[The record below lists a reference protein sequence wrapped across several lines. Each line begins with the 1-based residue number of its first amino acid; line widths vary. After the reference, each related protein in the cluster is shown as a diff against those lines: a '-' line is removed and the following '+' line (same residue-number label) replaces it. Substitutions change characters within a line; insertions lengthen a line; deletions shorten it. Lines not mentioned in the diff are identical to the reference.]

1 METSP
6 PPVLG
11 KENTF
16 ASTGGTSMSYMGK
29 MIRVNLTSGAISY
42 EDTPMDLAKL
52 YLGGRGL
59 GSRILINE
67 IDPKVDALSAENKLI
82 FAAGPLSNTN
92 APTGGRYMVVT
103 KSPLTGGIASSN
115 SGGVFGAYL
124 KKAGYDVVIFEGKSE
139 KPVYLSISEGKVEL
153 KDASHVWGKR
163 VEETTDLLTAE
174 SGQKRASVSCIGPAG
189 ENLVLF
195 ASIMNEK
202 HRAAGR
208 SGVGAVMGSKNLKA
222 LVTWGDKNSPIAAE
236 DDFKKANKEC
246 RRKLKEG
253 AITGQGLPSLGTK
266 VLDNIINQNGMYP
279 TRNAQD
285 VMFEGTEKVS
295 GEALVE
301 KGYLKRNSGCYM
313 CPIQCARDV
322 ETPNGRRGE
331 GPEYE
336 TGWAFGAMM
345 GIDDLNAICDANF
358 TCNDLGMDTIS
369 AGVTLSCLME
379 LWEKGHI
386 PKEDLANGP
395 EPSFGSTESLLYYL
409 NRAAHRQGIGDKLAL
424 GSYRFAEGYGH
435 PEYSMTIKKQE
446 LAAYDPRGVQGHG
459 LEYAVGNRGADHVRA
474 YLISPEI
481 LGAPEKIDPQETE
494 GKAQWAIIFQNLTG
508 VIDSAGLCLFTSFSM
523 GAEDY
528 NAIINAATGFNYS
541 VEEMM
546 QIGERIWNM
555 ERKFN
560 QDAGIDPKEDTLP
573 KRFFEEPAKE
583 GPNKGK
589 VHLLPKMLPEFYE
602 LRGWTKDGRPTPE
615 KLKELQLA

>member
-1 METSP
+1 
-6 PPVLG
+6 
-11 KENTF
+11 
-16 ASTGGTSMSYMGK
+16 MSYMGT
-29 MIRVNLTSGAISY
+29 MLRVDLSSGSIKT
-42 EDTPMDLAKL
+42 EETPLDLAKL

-67 IDPKVDALSAENKLI
+67 IDPKIDALSTDNKLI
-82 FAAGPLSNTN
+82 FATGPLTNTS

-103 KSPLTGGIASSN
+103 KSPLTGTIASSN

-124 KKAGYDVVIFEGKSE
+124 KKAGYDAIIFEGKSS
-139 KPVYLSISEGKVEL
+139 KPVYLSVSEDGVEL
-153 KDASHVWGKR
+153 KDAGHVWGQR
-163 VEETTDLLTAE
+163 VEPTTDILTAE
-174 SGQKRASVSCIGPAG
+174 SGQKRASVACIGPAG
-189 ENLVLF
+189 EKMSLI

-222 LVTWGDKNSPIAAE
+222 VVTWGNKKSPIAQE
-236 DDFKKANKEC
+236 DDFKAAIKTHLKM
-246 RRKLKEG
+246 LKEG

-279 TRNAQD
+279 TRNAQE
-285 VMFEGTEKVS
+285 VMFEGTEKIS

-313 CPIQCARDV
+313 CPIQCARVV
-322 ETPNGRRGE
+322 ETPNGRKGE

-369 AGVTLSCLME
+369 AGVTLASMME
-379 LWEKGHI
+379 LYEKGFI
-386 PKEDLANGP
+386 PKEDLENGP
-395 EPSFGSTESLLYYL
+395 EPTFGSTESLLYYL
-409 NRAAHRQGIGDKLAL
+409 QKMGYREGIGDKLSD
-424 GSYRFAEGYGH
+424 GSFRFASHYGH
-435 PEYSMTIKKQE
+435 PELSMTIKKQE

-481 LGAPEKIDPQETE
+481 LGAPEKIDPQEIK
-494 GKAQWAIIFQNLTG
+494 GKPQWAITFQNLTG
-508 VIDSAGLCLFTSFSM
+508 VIDSAGLCLFTSFSL
-523 GAEDY
+523 GAPEY
-528 NAIINAATGFNYS
+528 NQLINGATGFDLS

-546 QIGERIWNM
+546 QIGDRIWNM
-555 ERKFN
+555 ERQFN
-560 QDAGIDPKEDTLP
+560 LDAGIDPKDDTLP

-583 GPNKGK
+583 GPNKGQI
-589 VHLLPKMLPEFYE
+589 HRLPEMLPEFYS
-602 LRGWTKDGRPTPE
+602 LRGWDANGRPTRE
-615 KLKELQLA
+615 KLAELQLT

>member
-1 METSP
+1 
-6 PPVLG
+6 
-11 KENTF
+11 
-16 ASTGGTSMSYMGK
+16 MSYMGK
-29 MIRVNLTSGAISY
+29 MLRVDLSAGKIKT

-52 YLGGRGL
+52 YIGGRGL
-59 GSRILINE
+59 ATRMLYNE
-67 IDPKVDALSAENKLI
+67 IDPKIDALSPKNKLI
-82 FAAGPLSNTN
+82 YATGPLTNTT

-103 KSPLTGGIASSN
+103 KSPLTGTVASSN

-124 KKAGYDVVIFEGKSE
+124 KKAGYDMIIFEGKAE
-139 KPVYLSISEGKVEL
+139 KPVYLQVSPDGVEL

-163 VEETTDLLTAE
+163 VEPTTDTLIGE
-174 SGQKRASVSCIGPAG
+174 SGQKRASVSCIGPGG
-189 ENLVLF
+189 EQQSLI

-222 LVTWGDKNSPIAAE
+222 VVAWGKANSPIS
-236 DDFKKANKEC
+236 DDDAFKKAVKTNLKM
-246 RRKLKEG
+246 LKEG

-285 VMFEGTEKVS
+285 VMFEGTEHMS

-322 ETPNGRRGE
+322 ELPNGRRGE

-336 TGWAFGAMM
+336 TGWAFGPMC

-358 TCNDLGMDTIS
+358 TCNDLGLDTIS
-369 AGVTLSCLME
+369 AGVTISALME
-379 LWEKGHI
+379 LYERGYI
-386 PKEDLANGP
+386 PTEDLENGP
-395 EPSFGSTESLLYYL
+395 EPKFGSTE
-409 NRAAHRQGIGDKLAL
+409 ALAYWL
-424 GSYRFAEGYGH
+424 TKMGTAEGKIGKLMAQGSFRLAQHYGH

-481 LGAPEKIDPQETE
+481 LGVPEKLDPQEIDS
-494 GKAQWAIIFQNLTG
+494 KPQWVIIFQNLTA
-508 VIDSAGLCLFTSFSM
+508 VIDSSGLCLFTSFSL
-523 GAEDY
+523 GAPEY
-528 NAIINAATGFNYS
+528 NAMINAATGFDMS
-541 VEEMM
+541 VDEMM
-546 QIGERIWNM
+546 QAGSRIWNM
-555 ERKFN
+555 ERQFN
-560 QDAGIDPKEDTLP
+560 LDAGIDPKDDTLP

-589 VHLLPKMLPEFYE
+589 VHRLPEMLPKFYE
-602 LRGWTKDGRPTPE
+602 LRGWSADGRPTPE
-615 KLKELQLA
+615 TLKELSLA

>member
-1 METSP
+1 M
-6 PPVLG
+6 
-11 KENTF
+11 
-16 ASTGGTSMSYMGK
+16 AMSYMGK
-29 MIRVNLTSGAISY
+29 MLRVNLSTGKIAT

-59 GSRILINE
+59 GTRILINE
-67 IDPKVDALSAENKLI
+67 IDPNIDALSPDNKLI
-82 FAAGPLSNTN
+82 FATGPLSNTN

-103 KSPLTGGIASSN
+103 KSPLTGTVASSN

-139 KPVYLSISEGKVEL
+139 KPVYLSISEDNVEL

-222 LVTWGDKNSPIAAE
+222 LVTWGNKNSPIAAE
-236 DDFKKANKEC
+236 DDFKKVNKVL
-246 RRKLKEG
+246 RTKLKEG

-285 VMFEGTEKVS
+285 VMFEGTEKMS

-336 TGWAFGAMM
+336 TGWAFGPMM

-369 AGVTLSCLME
+369 AGVTLSCMME

-395 EPSFGSTESLLYYL
+395 EPNFGSTESLLYYL

-424 GSYRFAEGYGH
+424 GSFRFAEGYGH

-481 LGAPEKIDPQETE
+481 LGAPEKIDPQETD

-508 VIDSAGLCLFTSFSM
+508 VIDSAGLCLFTSFSL

-528 NAIINAATGFNYS
+528 CNIINAATGFNYT

-546 QIGERIWNM
+546 TIGDRIWNM

-583 GPNKGK
+583 GPNKGT
-589 VHLLPKMLPEFYE
+589 VHQLGKMLPEFYE

>member
-1 METSP
+1 
-6 PPVLG
+6 
-11 KENTF
+11 
-16 ASTGGTSMSYMGK
+16 MSYMGK
-29 MIRVNLTSGAISY
+29 MIRVNLTSGTISY
-42 EDTPMDLAKL
+42 EDTPMELAKL

-67 IDPKVDALSAENKLI
+67 IDPKIDAFSPENKLI
-82 FAAGPLSNTN
+82 FATGPLSNTN

-103 KSPLTGGIASSN
+103 KSPLTGTIASSN

-139 KPVYLSISEGKVEL
+139 KPVYLSVSEGSVEL
-153 KDASHVWGKR
+153 KDASHVWGKG
-163 VEETTDLLTAE
+163 VEMTTDLLTEE

-189 ENLVLF
+189 ENKVLF

-222 LVTWGDKNSPIAAE
+222 LVTWGDKTTPIAAE
-236 DDFKKANKEC
+236 DDFKKVAKDQ
-246 RRKLKEG
+246 RTKLKEG

-285 VMFEGTEKVS
+285 VMFEGTDKMS

-301 KGYLKRNSGCYM
+301 KGYLQRNSGCYM

-336 TGWAFGAMM
+336 TGWAFGPMM

-369 AGVTLSCLME
+369 AGVTLSCMME
-379 LWEKGHI
+379 LWERGLI

-395 EPSFGSTESLLYYL
+395 EPNFGSTESLLYYL
-409 NRAAHRQGIGDKLAL
+409 NRMAHRKGIGDKLAL

-435 PEYSMTIKKQE
+435 TEYSMTIKKQE
-446 LAAYDPRGVQGHG
+446 MAAYDPRGVQGHG

-494 GKAQWAIIFQNLTG
+494 GKAQWAIIFQDLTG
-508 VIDSAGLCLFTSFSM
+508 VIDSAGLCLFTSFSL

-528 NAIINAATGFNYS
+528 AAIINAATGFNYS

-546 QIGERIWNM
+546 RIGERIWNM

-573 KRFFEEPAKE
+573 KRFFDEPAKE

>member
-1 METSP
+1 
-6 PPVLG
+6 
-11 KENTF
+11 
-16 ASTGGTSMSYMGK
+16 MSYMGT
-29 MIRVNLTSGAISY
+29 MIRVNLSTGKISY
-42 EDTPMDLAKL
+42 EDTPMDIAKL

-67 IDPKVDALSAENKLI
+67 IDPKIDALSDANKLI
-82 FAAGPLSNTN
+82 FATGPLSNTN

-103 KSPLTGGIASSN
+103 KSPLTGTIASSN

-124 KKAGYDVVIFEGKSE
+124 KKAGYDGVIFEGVSE
-139 KPVYLSISEGKVEL
+139 KPVYLSISEDTVEL
-153 KDASHVWGKR
+153 KDASHVWGKG
-163 VEETTDLLTAE
+163 VEATTDILTAE

-189 ENLVLF
+189 ENKVLF

-222 LVTWGDKNSPIAAE
+222 LVTWGNKNSPIAAQ
-236 DDFKKANKEC
+236 DDFKAANKEL
-246 RRKLKEG
+246 RQKLKDG

-285 VMFEGTEKVS
+285 VMFDGTEKVS

-369 AGVTLSCLME
+369 AGVTLSCMME
-379 LWEKGHI
+379 LWEKGYI

-395 EPSFGSTESLLYYL
+395 EPNFGSTESLLYYL
-409 NRAAHRQGIGDKLAL
+409 NRAAHRQGIGDKLAT

-435 PEYSMTIKKQE
+435 PELSMTIKKQE

-481 LGAPEKIDPQETE
+481 LGAPEKLDPQETE

-508 VIDSAGLCLFTSFSM
+508 VIDSAGLCLFTSFSL
-523 GAEDY
+523 GPEDY
-528 NAIINAATGFNYS
+528 QAVINAATGFDLS

-546 QIGERIWNM
+546 QIGDRIWNM

-573 KRFFEEPAKE
+573 KRFLEEPAKV

-589 VHLLPKMLPEFYE
+589 VHQLGKMLPEFYE

>member
-1 METSP
+1 
-6 PPVLG
+6 
-11 KENTF
+11 
-16 ASTGGTSMSYMGK
+16 MSYMGK
-29 MIRVNLTSGAISY
+29 MLRVNLSTGKIAT
-42 EDTPMDLAKL
+42 EDTPMDLARL

-67 IDPKVDALSAENKLI
+67 IDPNIDALSPDNKLI
-82 FAAGPLSNTN
+82 FATGPLSNTN

-103 KSPLTGGIASSN
+103 KSPLTGTVASSN

-139 KPVYLSISEGKVEL
+139 KPVYLSISEDNVEL

-236 DDFKKANKEC
+236 DDFKKVNKEL
-246 RRKLKEG
+246 RTKLKEG

-369 AGVTLSCLME
+369 AGVTLSCFME
-379 LWEKGHI
+379 LWEKGFI

-395 EPSFGSTESLLYYL
+395 EPNFGSTESLLYYL

-424 GSYRFAEGYGH
+424 GSFRFADGYGH
-435 PEYSMTIKKQE
+435 PELSMTIKKQE

-508 VIDSAGLCLFTSFSM
+508 VIDSAGLCLFTSFSL

-528 NAIINAATGFNYS
+528 CNILNAATGFNYT

-546 QIGERIWNM
+546 TIGDRIWNM

-560 QDAGIDPKEDTLP
+560 QDAGIEPKEDTLP
-573 KRFFEEPAKE
+573 KRFLEEPAKQ

-589 VHLLPKMLPEFYE
+589 VHQLHKMLPEFYE

>member
-1 METSP
+1 
-6 PPVLG
+6 
-11 KENTF
+11 
-16 ASTGGTSMSYMGK
+16 MSYMGS
-29 MIRVNLTSGAISY
+29 MLRIDLSSGSIKT
-42 EDTPMDLAKL
+42 EKTPLDLAKL

-59 GSRILINE
+59 GSRILIDE
-67 IDPKVDALSAENKLI
+67 IDPKVDALSPDNKLI
-82 FAAGPLSNTN
+82 FATGPLTNTT

-103 KSPLTGGIASSN
+103 KSPLTGTLASSN

-124 KKAGYDVVIFEGKSE
+124 KKAGYDLIIFEGKSP
-139 KPVYLSISEGKVEL
+139 KPVYLSVSEDGVEL
-153 KDASHVWGKR
+153 KDAAHVWGQR
-163 VEETTDLLTAE
+163 VESTTDTLTAE
-174 SGQKRASVSCIGPAG
+174 SGQKRASVACIGPAG
-189 ENLVLF
+189 EKMSLI

-222 LVTWGDKNSPIAAE
+222 VVTWGSKASPIAKE
-236 DDFKKANKEC
+236 DDFNAAVKAQ
-246 RRKLKEG
+246 RQMLKDG
-253 AITGQGLPSLGTK
+253 PITGQGLPTLGTK
-266 VLDNIINQNGMYP
+266 VLDNIINQSGMYP

-301 KGYLKRNSGCYM
+301 KGYLIRNSGCYM

-369 AGVTLSCLME
+369 AGVTLACMME
-379 LWEKGHI
+379 LYEKGYI
-386 PKEDLANGP
+386 PKEDLGNGP
-395 EPSFGSTESLLYYL
+395 EPTFGSTESLLYYL
-409 NRAAHRQGIGDKLAL
+409 KKMGYREGIGDKLSD
-424 GSYRFAEGYGH
+424 GSFRFATHYGH
-435 PEYSMTIKKQE
+435 PELSMTIKKQE

-481 LGAPEKIDPQETE
+481 LGAPEKIDPQAVE

-508 VIDSAGLCLFTSFSM
+508 VIDSSGLCLFTSFSL
-523 GAEDY
+523 GAPEY
-528 NAIINAATGFNYS
+528 NALINGATGYGHS

-555 ERKFN
+555 ERQFN
-560 QDAGIDPKEDTLP
+560 LDAGIDPREDTLP

-583 GPNKGK
+583 GPNKGQ
-589 VHLLPKMLPEFYE
+589 VHRLPEMLPEFYS
-602 LRGWTKDGRPTPE
+602 LRGWDKTGRPTKE
-615 KLKELQLA
+615 KLAELQLV

>member
-1 METSP
+1 
-6 PPVLG
+6 
-11 KENTF
+11 
-16 ASTGGTSMSYMGK
+16 MSYMGT
-29 MIRVNLTSGAISY
+29 MIRVNLSSGKISY

-67 IDPKVDALSAENKLI
+67 IDPKIDALSAENKLI
-82 FAAGPLSNTN
+82 FATGPLSNTN

-103 KSPLTGGIASSN
+103 KSPLTGTIASSN

-124 KKAGYDVVIFEGKSE
+124 KKAGYDAVIFEGKSE
-139 KPVYLSISEGKVEL
+139 KPVYLSISEDGVEL
-153 KDASHVWGKR
+153 KDAAHVWGKR
-163 VEETTDLLTAE
+163 VEETTDMLTAE

-189 ENLVLF
+189 ENQVLF

-222 LVTWGDKNSPIAAE
+222 LVTWGNKNSPIAAQ
-236 DDFKKANKEC
+236 DDFKAANKEL
-246 RRKLKEG
+246 RKKLKEG

-279 TRNAQD
+279 TRNGQD
-285 VMFEGTEKVS
+285 VMFEGTEKMS

-336 TGWAFGAMM
+336 TGWAFGPMM

-395 EPSFGSTESLLYYL
+395 EPNFGSTESLLYYL

-435 PEYSMTIKKQE
+435 TEYSMTIKKQE

-481 LGAPEKIDPQETE
+481 LGAPEKLDPQATD

-508 VIDSAGLCLFTSFSM
+508 VIDSAGLCLFTSFSL
-523 GAEDY
+523 GPEDY
-528 NAIINAATGFNYS
+528 QAVINAATGFDLS

-546 QIGERIWNM
+546 QIGDRIWNM

-573 KRFFEEPAKE
+573 KRFLEEPAPQ

-589 VHLLPKMLPEFYE
+589 VHQLDKMLPEFYA

>member
-1 METSP
+1 
-6 PPVLG
+6 
-11 KENTF
+11 
-16 ASTGGTSMSYMGK
+16 MSYMGK
-29 MIRVNLTSGAISY
+29 MLRVDLSTGKIQT

-67 IDPKVDALSAENKLI
+67 IDPKIDALSPENKLI
-82 FAAGPLSNTN
+82 YATGPLTNTT

-103 KSPLTGGIASSN
+103 KSPLTGTIASSN

-124 KKAGYDVVIFEGKSE
+124 KKAGYDIIIFEGKSE
-139 KPVYLSISEGKVEL
+139 KPVYLSVSPDGVEL

-163 VEETTDLLTAE
+163 VEPTTDILLAE
-174 SGQKRASVSCIGPAG
+174 SGQKRASVSCIGVAG
-189 ENLVLF
+189 ERQSLF
-195 ASIMNEK
+195 AAIMNEK

-222 LVTWGDKNSPIAAE
+222 VVTWGNANSPISDDAA
-236 DDFKKANKEC
+236 FKKAVKTNLAM
-246 RRKLKEG
+246 LKEG

-285 VMFEGTEKVS
+285 VMFEGTEKMS

-301 KGYLKRNSGCYM
+301 KGYLKRNTGCYM

-322 ETPNGRRGE
+322 ELPNGRRGE

-336 TGWAFGAMM
+336 TGWAFGPML

-358 TCNDLGMDTIS
+358 TCNDLGLDTIS
-369 AGVTLSCLME
+369 AGVTLACLME
-379 LWEKGHI
+379 LYEKGYV
-386 PKEDLANGP
+386 PKEDLENGP
-395 EPSFGSTESLLYYL
+395 EPTFGNTEALAYWLTKMGL
-409 NRAAHRQGIGDKLAL
+409 AEGKIGAKLAQ
-424 GSYRFAEGYGH
+424 GSYRLAESYGH
-435 PEYSMTIKKQE
+435 PELSMTIKKQE

-481 LGAPEKIDPQETE
+481 LGAPEKLDPQEIDS
-494 GKAQWAIIFQNLTG
+494 KPQWAIIFQNLTG
-508 VIDSAGLCLFTSFSM
+508 VIDSAGLCLFTSFSL
-523 GAEDY
+523 GAPEY
-528 NAIINAATGFNYS
+528 NAMINAATGFNLS
-541 VEEMM
+541 VDEMM
-546 QIGERIWNM
+546 MIGSRIWNM
-555 ERKFN
+555 ERQFN
-560 QDAGIDPKEDTLP
+560 LDSGIDPKEDTLP

-589 VHLLPKMLPEFYE
+589 VHRLPEMLPKFYE
-602 LRGWTKDGRPTPE
+602 LRGWTTEGRPTPE
-615 KLKELQLA
+615 TLKELNLA